1 MPARCSTTAA
11 AGKTFL
17 HQGPY
22 FEQADLDA
30 DIEALRAAMTAIRPA
45 RDAAEVRAALA
56 LRHEVFVVEQRV
68 PVEEEQDRHDAT
80 ALHLVVVENGEVVA
94 TCRLVAGG
102 GTAKLGRVA
111 VAAAARR
118 RGIASALLA
127 EAEVHAGA
135 LHARRIALAAQTGA
149 LALYERAGYTP
160 YGERFL
166 DAGIEHVM
174 MEKRL
179 VAA

>member
-1 MPARCSTTAA
+1 
-11 AGKTFL
+11 
-17 HQGPY
+17 
-22 FEQADLDA
+22 
-30 DIEALRAAMTAIRPA
+30 MTEVRPA
-45 RDAAEVRAALA
+45 RDADEICAALA

-68 PVEEEQDRHDAT
+68 AIEQEVDRHDDT
-80 ALHLVVVENGEVVA
+80 ALHLVAVDGRRVVA
-94 TCRLVAGG
+94 TCRLVTAGE
-102 GTAKLGRVA
+102 TVKLGRMA

-127 EAEVHAGA
+127 EAEARAAA
-135 LHARRIALAAQTGA
+135 LGARRIALAAQTGA
-149 LALYERAGYTP
+149 VALYAQAGYAA

-179 VAA
+179 DQA